1 LALGLTDI
9 RFTGVGANVPN
20 STHTMAGISS
30 VPLNETI
37 TPPSEAPDFVARQLA
52 AGTTIIKMAAEDAG
66 TPSLSQE
73 TMTTIVVAVHTKDVL
88 VACHA
93 ADYSV
98 VDHALTAHIDQ
109 SHHVP
114 KDFPL
119 NSTLISRFL
128 AQKTVSVPTLSIF
141 QLCRAFSSRGLAFSH
156 CARGSTQFGFQSW
169 RSRSWHAC

>member
-1 LALGLTDI
+1 
-9 RFTGVGANVPN
+9 
-20 STHTMAGISS
+20 MAGISS

-73 TMTTIVVAVHTKDVL
+73 TMNTIVVAVHTKDVL

-141 QLCRAFSSRGLAFSH
+141 QQFDMGRSPGGVQGFLQSRLCVQPLCSRLNTIWFSIVA
-156 CARGSTQFGFQSW
+156 
-169 RSRSWHAC
+169 